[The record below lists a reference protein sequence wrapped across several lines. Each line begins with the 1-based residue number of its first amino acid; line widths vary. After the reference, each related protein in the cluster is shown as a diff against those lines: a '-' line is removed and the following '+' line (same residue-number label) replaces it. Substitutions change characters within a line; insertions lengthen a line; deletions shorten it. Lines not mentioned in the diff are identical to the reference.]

1 MYLPC
6 IIVYFGCI
14 RGLDDVLT
22 SNTSKYIQYIRPAK
36 SGCIG
41 KIWMYCV
48 CIEDVSDVSDV
59 LKIVFGMY
67 CVSISNVLEFRINC
81 LFMVIA
87 LMIAGRR
94 HFDRIS
100 SLEDVLESSMPTN
113 TT

>member
-67 CVSISNVLEFRINC
+67 CVSISNALEFRINYC
-81 LFMVIA
+81 THDC
-87 LMIAGRR
+87 R

-100 SLEDVLESSMPTN
+100 SLDSEDVLDSSMPTN